1 MRKPLTYSAVIHV
14 VIMIATIYGMP
25 ARKLEPV
32 ESKVLPVEL
41 LTVADVTN
49 LKRLAKKLPPKPK
62 PVEQPTPPEP
72 KPEPEKPKP
81 APAPAPAPEKV
92 EPTPPVPEEK
102 AEPIPDKE
110 AEKPKPEEKKP
121 EPPKPEKKKPTPEKP
136 VEKKKKPKFD
146 PNDIAALLNKQ
157 PKTSSEPAEAQE
169 SDKDINVEDQ
179 DDPTQPMTVSQIDAL
194 KQKINQCYDAGF
206 LAGSQDAD
214 KLFAVISFELA
225 EDGSVVGVPAIDET
239 GPGASG
245 QLAVLARK
253 AVVQCS
259 PYDKLPKDNYGAWKE
274 IKANFSVRGML

>member
-1 MRKPLTYSAVIHV
+1 MRKPLTYSAVVHIAIV
-14 VIMIATIYGMP
+14 IATIYGLP

-81 APAPAPAPEKV
+81 APAPEKP
-92 EPTPPVPEEK
+92 EPTPPEPEEK

-136 VEKKKKPKFD
+136 AEKKKPKFD

-179 DDPTQPMTVSQIDAL
+179 DDPTMPMTVSQIDAL

-214 KLFAVISFELA
+214 KLYAIIEFELA
-225 EDGSVVGVPAIDET
+225 EDGSLKGVPSIGST

-253 AVVQCS
+253 AIVQCA

-274 IKANFSVRGML
+274 IEAKFSVQGML

>member
-1 MRKPLTYSAVIHV
+1 MRKPLTYSAVAHV
-14 VIMIATIYGMP
+14 VIVLVTIYGLP

-81 APAPAPAPEKV
+81 TPAPAPEKP
-92 EPTPPVPEEK
+92 EPTPPEPEEK

-136 VEKKKKPKFD
+136 KEKKKKPKFD

-206 LAGSQDAD
+206 LAGSQDAE
-214 KLFAVISFELA
+214 KLYAIIEFELA
-225 EDGSVVGVPAIDET
+225 EDGSVKGVPSIGST

-253 AVVQCS
+253 AIVQCA
-259 PYDKLPKDNYGAWKE
+259 PYDKLPNDNYGAWKSIE
-274 IKANFSVRGML
+274 AKFSVQGML

>member
-1 MRKPLTYSAVIHV
+1 MRKPLIYSAVIHV
-14 VIMIATIYGMP
+14 LIVIVTIYGLP

-81 APAPAPAPEKV
+81 TPTPAPEKA
-92 EPTPPVPEEK
+92 EPTPPEPEEK

-121 EPPKPEKKKPTPEKP
+121 EPPKPEKKKPTPVKP
-136 VEKKKKPKFD
+136 VEKKKSKFD

-179 DDPTQPMTVSQIDAL
+179 DDPTQPMTASQLDAL
-194 KQKINQCYDAGF
+194 RQKINQCFDAGF
-206 LAGSQDAD
+206 LSGSQDAD
-214 KLFAVISFELA
+214 KLYADLSFELA
-225 EDGSVVGVPAIDET
+225 EDGSLVGTPSIDGT
-239 GPGASG
+239 GPGASA
-245 QLAVLARK
+245 QLSVLARK
-253 AVVQCS
+253 AIVQCA
-259 PYDKLPKDNYGAWKE
+259 PYDKLPRDSYQTWKDVTAR
-274 IKANFSVRGML
+274 FTLQGML

>member
-1 MRKPLTYSAVIHV
+1 MSMRKPLTYSAVVHIAIV
-14 VIMIATIYGMP
+14 IATIYGLP

-81 APAPAPAPEKV
+81 APAPEKP
-92 EPTPPVPEEK
+92 EPTPPEPEEK

-136 VEKKKKPKFD
+136 AEKKKPKFD

-179 DDPTQPMTVSQIDAL
+179 DDPTMPMTVSQIDAL

-214 KLFAVISFELA
+214 KLYAIIEFELA
-225 EDGSVVGVPAIDET
+225 EDGSLKGVPSIGST

-253 AVVQCS
+253 AIVQCA

-274 IKANFSVRGML
+274 IEAKFSVQGML